1 MMPGIK
7 PAMIGMAEFIKGP
20 DFNHCRFS
28 DLQGDWL
35 MGAR

>member
-7 PAMIGMAEFIKGP
+7 PAMIGMAEFTKGP

-28 DLQGDWL
+28 GLQGDCF
-35 MGAR
+35 MRAR